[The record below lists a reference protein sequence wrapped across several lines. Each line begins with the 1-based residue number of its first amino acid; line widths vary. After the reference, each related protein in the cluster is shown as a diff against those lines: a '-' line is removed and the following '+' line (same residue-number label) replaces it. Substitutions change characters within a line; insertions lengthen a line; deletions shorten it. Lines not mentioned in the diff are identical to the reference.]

1 MLEPP
6 AGLYFL
12 RNIGEPKRPTMRKGC
27 LRFAWPLLAAAA
39 LPALGQ
45 RGALNGEWPTYGGD
59 LGHTRYAPLEQIDE
73 SNFNRL
79 EIAWR
84 FKTDSLGPN
93 REFNFQST
101 PLEVDGVV
109 YSTAGTRRAVV
120 ALDAGTGELLW
131 IHRLDEGQRGQVAP
145 RQLSGRGLAYW
156 QSGDDKRII
165 YVTPGYQMIALDA
178 RTGDRID
185 SFGDGGIVD
194 LKRNIDQAL
203 DPLNGEIGLHATPIV
218 AKNVIIVGAAHPTGA
233 NPTSA
238 RMTKGYVRGF
248 DARTGER
255 LWIFHTVPM
264 RGELGTE
271 SWLRDSNDYTGNTGV
286 WAQISVDPELET
298 VYLPVE
304 QATGDYFGEERPGDN
319 LYSETL
325 LAVDLNTGERK
336 WHFQL
341 VHHGIWDMDIP
352 CAPILFDAVVDG
364 RTVKA
369 VAQPTKQA
377 FLYVFDRVTG
387 RPLWPIEE
395 RPVPQGDVPGE
406 WYSPT
411 QPFPTKPPAYDRQG
425 VTEDDLID
433 FTPALRREA
442 LEIVAWHKMGPLFTP
457 PVVSNINGPLG
468 TLMAPSQDGG
478 TNWQGGSFDPETG
491 ILYVASGSTVVSKA
505 VVAPYPG
512 QSELAYIEGNAVT
525 GPRTTGGSGS
535 AAGGGRSE
543 FRPAERRV
551 LAPDDPSRGPPKLAL
566 SVQGLPLLKPP
577 YGRIS
582 AIDLKRGEILWQIAH
597 GETPD
602 DIKNHPLL
610 KDLNL
615 PRTGQAG
622 SPGTLVTK
630 TLLIAGERLYT
641 TTPEGQGAM
650 LRAYD
655 KATGREVG
663 AVYLPAPQS
672 GSPMTY
678 LHQGEQYLVVAIS
691 GAQYAGELLAF
702 KLPRR

>member
-1 MLEPP
+1 LKAKAYTAAKNKRWGMKLDYLRSWV
-6 AGLYFL
+6 AVGLAVAAPL
-12 RNIGEPKRPTMRKGC
+12 
-27 LRFAWPLLAAAA
+27 AWA
-39 LPALGQ
+39 Q
-45 RGALNGEWPTYGGD
+45 RGAPAGEWPTYGGD
-59 LGHTRYAPLEQIDE
+59 LGHTRYAPLDQIDAT
-73 SNFNRL
+73 NFSRL

-101 PLEVDGVV
+101 PLMVDGVI
-109 YSTAGTRRAVV
+109 YSTAGSRRAVV
-120 ALDAGTGELLW
+120 ALDAGNGELLW
-131 IHRLDEGQRGQVAP
+131 IHRLDEGERGQVAP

-156 QSGDDKRII
+156 ANGDDKRIV

-178 RTGDRID
+178 RTGDRVA
-185 SFGDGGIVD
+185 SFGNNGIVD
-194 LKRNIDQAL
+194 LKQNIDQNL
-203 DPLNGEIGLHATPIV
+203 DPLDREIGLHATPIV

-233 NPTSA
+233 NPTTA
-238 RMTKGYVRGF
+238 RATKGYVRGF
-248 DARTGER
+248 DARTGDR

-264 RGELGTE
+264 RGEFGTE
-271 SWLRDSNDYTGNTGV
+271 SWLRDSNEYTGNTGV

-304 QATGDYFGEERPGDN
+304 EATGDYTGIDRPGDN
-319 LYSETL
+319 LFSETL
-325 LAVDLNTGERK
+325 VAVDLNTGERK

-341 VHHGIWDMDIP
+341 VHHGIWDFDIP
-352 CAPILFDAVVDG
+352 AAPILFDTVVDG
-364 RTVKA
+364 RPVKA

-387 RPLWPIEE
+387 RPLWPIDE
-395 RPVPQGDVPGE
+395 RPVPKGDVPGE

-411 QPFPTKPPAYDRQG
+411 QPIPTRPKGYDRQG
-425 VTEDDLID
+425 ITENDLID
-433 FTPALRREA
+433 FTPELRREA
-442 LEIVAWHKMGPLFTP
+442 LEVVAWHKMGPLFTP

-468 TLMAPSQDGG
+468 TLMVPSQDGG
-478 TNWQGGSFDPETG
+478 TNWQGGSFDPETN

-505 VVAPYPG
+505 VVPPYPG
-512 QSELAYIEGNAVT
+512 QSEMAYIEGNAVT

-543 FRPAERRV
+543 FRPTERRQ
-551 LAPDDPSRGPPKLAL
+551 LTPDDPSRGPPKLAL
-566 SVQGLPLLKPP
+566 AVQGLPLLKPP

-582 AIDLKRGEILWQIAH
+582 AIDMTRGEILWQVAH

-602 DIKNHPLL
+602 DIKSHPLL
-610 KDLNL
+610 QGLTI

-630 TLLIAGERLYT
+630 TLLVSGERLNT
-641 TTPEGQGAM
+641 TTPEGVGAM

-655 KATGREVG
+655 KGTGREVG
-663 AVYLPAPQS
+663 AVYMPAPQS

-678 LHQGEQYLVVAIS
+678 LHGGEQYLVVAVS

-702 KLPRR
+702 KLRR

>member
-1 MLEPP
+1 MKHDYAFRWL
-6 AGLYFL
+6 ALSL
-12 RNIGEPKRPTMRKGC
+12 VVM
-27 LRFAWPLLAAAA
+27 APLAHA
-39 LPALGQ
+39 Q
-45 RGALNGEWPTYGGD
+45 RGAPGGEWPTYGGD
-59 LGHTRYAPLEQIDE
+59 LGHTRYAPLDQIDA

-79 EIAWR
+79 EVAWR

-101 PLEVDGVV
+101 PLMVDGVV
-109 YSTAGTRRAVV
+109 YSTAGSRRAVV
-120 ALDAGTGELLW
+120 ALDAGNGELLW
-131 IHRLDEGQRGQVAP
+131 IHRLDEGERGQVAP

-156 QSGDDKRII
+156 ENGDDRRIV

-178 RTGDRID
+178 RTGNRVET
-185 SFGDGGIVD
+185 FGVGGIVD
-194 LKRNIDQAL
+194 LKQNIDQDL
-203 DPLNGEIGLHATPIV
+203 DPLDNEIGLHATPIV

-233 NPTSA
+233 NPTTA
-238 RMTKGYVRGF
+238 RVTKGYVRGF

-264 RGELGTE
+264 RGEFGTE
-271 SWLRDSNDYTGNTGV
+271 SWLRDSNEYTGNTGV
-286 WAQISVDPELET
+286 WAQISVDEELET

-304 QATGDYFGEERPGDN
+304 QATGDYYGSERPGDN
-319 LYSETL
+319 LFSETL
-325 LAVDLNTGERK
+325 LAVDLNTGARK
-336 WHFQL
+336 WHYQL
-341 VHHGIWDMDIP
+341 VHHGVWDMDIP

-395 RPVPQGDVPGE
+395 QPVPAGDVPGE

-411 QPFPTKPPAYDRQG
+411 QPIPTKPPAYDRQG
-425 VTEDDLID
+425 ITENDLID
-433 FTPALRREA
+433 FTPELRREA
-442 LEIVAWHKMGPLFTP
+442 LEVVAWHKMGPLFTP

-468 TLMAPSQDGG
+468 TLMVPSQDGG

-491 ILYVASGSTVVSKA
+491 ILYVASGTTVVSKA
-505 VVAPYPG
+505 VVPPYPG
-512 QSELAYIEGNAVT
+512 QSEMAYIEGNAVT

-551 LAPDDPSRGPPKLAL
+551 LTPDDPSRGPPKLAL
-566 SVQGLPLLKPP
+566 AVQGLPLLKPP

-582 AIDLKRGEILWQIAH
+582 AIDLKRGELLWQIAH

-610 KDLNL
+610 KDLAI

-630 TLLIAGERLYT
+630 TLLIAGERLNT
-641 TTPEGQGAM
+641 TTPEGLGAM

-663 AVYLPAPQS
+663 AVYMPAPQS

-678 LHQGEQYLVVAIS
+678 LHDGEQYLVVAIS

-702 KLPRR
+702 KLRRR

>member
-1 MLEPP
+1 M
-6 AGLYFL
+6 A
-12 RNIGEPKRPTMRKGC
+12 RIGCIK
-27 LRFAWPLLAAAA
+27 LWWVLLVASAPSA
-39 LPALGQ
+39 LAQ
-45 RGALNGEWPTYGGD
+45 QGAPGGEWRTYGGD
-59 LGHTRYAPLEQIDE
+59 LGHTRYAPLDQIDAT
-73 SNFNRL
+73 NFSRL

-101 PLEVDGVV
+101 PLMVDGVV

-120 ALDAGTGELLW
+120 ALDAGNGELLW
-131 IHRLDEGQRGQVAP
+131 IHRLDEGERGQVAP

-156 QSGDDKRII
+156 ENGDDKRII

-178 RTGDRID
+178 RTGERVE
-185 SFGDGGIVD
+185 SFGIDGIVD
-194 LKRNIDQAL
+194 LKQNIDQNL
-203 DPLNGEIGLHATPIV
+203 DPLDNEIGLHATPIV

-238 RMTKGYVRGF
+238 RVTKGYVRGF

-264 RGELGTE
+264 RGEFGTE
-271 SWLRDSNDYTGNTGV
+271 SWLRGSNEYTGNTGV

-304 QATGDYFGEERPGDN
+304 ESTGDYTGIDRPGDN
-319 LYSETL
+319 LFSETL
-325 LAVDLNTGERK
+325 LAVDLNTGVRK

-341 VHHGIWDMDIP
+341 VHHGIWDFDIP

-387 RPLWPIEE
+387 RPLWPMDE

-411 QPFPTKPPAYDRQG
+411 QPIPTRPAGYDRQG
-425 VTEDDLID
+425 ITENDLID
-433 FTPALRREA
+433 FTPELRREA

-468 TLMAPSQDGG
+468 TLMVPSQDGG

-505 VVAPYPG
+505 VVPPYPG
-512 QSELAYIEGNAVT
+512 QSEMAYIEGNAVT

-543 FRPAERRV
+543 FRPAERRQ
-551 LAPDDPSRGPPKLAL
+551 LTPDDPSRGPPKLAL
-566 SVQGLPLLKPP
+566 AVQGLPLLKPP

-582 AIDLKRGEILWQIAH
+582 AIDMKRGEILWQVAH

-630 TLLIAGERLYT
+630 TLLIAGERLNT
-641 TTPEGQGAM
+641 TTPEGLGAM

-663 AVYLPAPQS
+663 AVFMPAPQS

-678 LHQGEQYLVVAIS
+678 MLNGEQYLVVAIS
-691 GAQYAGELLAF
+691 GAQYAGELLAY

>member
-1 MLEPP
+1 MT
-6 AGLYFL
+6 
-12 RNIGEPKRPTMRKGC
+12 RVGC
-27 LRFAWPLLAAAA
+27 IKLSWVLLVAVAQSA
-39 LPALGQ
+39 LAQ
-45 RGALNGEWPTYGGD
+45 QGAPNGEWRTYGGD
-59 LGHTRYAPLEQIDE
+59 LGHTRYAPLDQIDA
-73 SNFNRL
+73 SNFSRL

-101 PLEVDGVV
+101 PLMVDGVI

-120 ALDAGTGELLW
+120 ALDAGNGELLW

-156 QSGDDKRII
+156 ENGDDKRII

-178 RTGDRID
+178 HTGDRVEA
-185 SFGDGGIVD
+185 FGDGGIVD
-194 LKRNIDQAL
+194 LKQNIDQNL
-203 DPLNGEIGLHATPIV
+203 DPLNNEIGLHATPIV

-233 NPTSA
+233 NPTTA
-238 RMTKGYVRGF
+238 RATKGYVRGF

-264 RGELGTE
+264 RGEFGTE
-271 SWLRDSNDYTGNTGV
+271 SWLRGSNEYTGNTGV

-304 QATGDYFGEERPGDN
+304 EATGDYTGIDRPGDN
-319 LYSETL
+319 LFSETL

-395 RPVPQGDVPGE
+395 RPVPKGEVPGE

-411 QPFPTKPPAYDRQG
+411 QPIPTKPPAYDRQG
-425 VTEDDLID
+425 ITENDLID
-433 FTPALRREA
+433 FTPELKREA

-468 TLMAPSQDGG
+468 TLMVPSQDGG

-491 ILYVASGSTVVSKA
+491 ILYVASGSTVISKA
-505 VVAPYPG
+505 VVPPYPG
-512 QSELAYIEGNAVT
+512 QSEMAYIEGNAVT

-551 LAPDDPSRGPPKLAL
+551 LTPDDPSRGPPKLAL

-582 AIDLKRGEILWQIAH
+582 AVDMKRGEILWQIAH

-630 TLLIAGERLYT
+630 TLLIAGERLNT
-641 TTPEGQGAM
+641 TTPEGLGAM

-663 AVYLPAPQS
+663 AVYMPAPQS

-678 LHQGEQYLVVAIS
+678 LLNGEQYLVVAIS

>member
-1 MLEPP
+1 MIRRGVLVLVGVACGVSAPVAE
-6 AGLYFL
+6 A
-12 RNIGEPKRPTMRKGC
+12 
-27 LRFAWPLLAAAA
+27 
-39 LPALGQ
+39 Q
-45 RGALNGEWPTYGGD
+45 RGAAGGEWSTYGGD
-59 LGHTRYAPLEQIDE
+59 LGHTRYSPLEQIDAG
-73 SNFNRL
+73 NFSRL

-101 PLEVDGVV
+101 PLMVDGVI
-109 YSTAGTRRAVV
+109 YSTAGSRRAVV
-120 ALDAGTGELLW
+120 ALDAANGELLW
-131 IHRLDEGQRGQVAP
+131 MHRLDEGQRGQVAP

-156 QSGDDKRII
+156 QSGDDKRIV

-178 RTGDRID
+178 RTGDRVAG
-185 SFGDGGIVD
+185 FGVDGIVD
-194 LKRNIDQAL
+194 LKLNDDQAI
-203 DPLNGEIGLHATPIV
+203 DALNGEIGLHATPIV

-238 RMTKGYVRGF
+238 RMTKGYVRGY

-264 RGELGTE
+264 RGEFGTE
-271 SWLRDSNDYTGNTGV
+271 SWLKASNEYTGNTGV
-286 WAQISVDPELET
+286 WGQISVDPELET

-304 QATGDYFGEERPGDN
+304 QATGDYYGAERPGDN

-336 WHFQL
+336 WHYQL
-341 VHHGIWDMDIP
+341 VHHGIWDFDIP
-352 CAPILFDAVVDG
+352 CAPILFDTVIDG

-387 RPLWPIEE
+387 EPLWPIEE

-411 QPFPTKPPAYDRQG
+411 QPHPTKPPAYDRQG
-425 VTEDDLID
+425 LTENDLID

-442 LEIVAWHKMGPLFTP
+442 LDIVSWHKMGPLFTP
-457 PVVSNINGPLG
+457 PVVSNIDGPLG

-478 TNWQGGSFDPETG
+478 TNWQGGSYDPETH

-505 VVAPYPG
+505 VVPPYPG
-512 QSELAYIEGNAVT
+512 QSEMAFIEGNAVT

-543 FRPAERRV
+543 FRPTERR
-551 LAPDDPSRGPPKLAL
+551 AATPSDPSRGPPRLAL
-566 SVQGLPLLKPP
+566 AVQGLPLLKPP

-582 AIDLKRGEILWQIAH
+582 AIDMTRGEILWQVAH

-602 DIKNHPLL
+602 DIKSHPLL
-610 KDLNL
+610 QGLSI

-630 TLLIAGERLYT
+630 TLLIAGERLNT
-641 TTPEGQGAM
+641 TTPEGIGAM

-663 AVYLPAPQS
+663 AVYMPAPQS

-678 LHQGEQYLVVAIS
+678 LLNGEQYLVVAVS
-691 GAQYAGELLAF
+691 GAQYAGELLAY

>member
-1 MLEPP
+1 MVRMRCIELSSVLLVGLALARP
-6 AGLYFL
+6 A
-12 RNIGEPKRPTMRKGC
+12 P
-27 LRFAWPLLAAAA
+27 
-39 LPALGQ
+39 GQ
-45 RGALNGEWPTYGGD
+45 QGAPNGEWPTYGGD
-59 LGHTRYAPLEQIDE
+59 LGHTRYAPLDQIDA

-101 PLEVDGVV
+101 PLMVDGII

-120 ALDAGTGELLW
+120 ALDAGNGELLW
-131 IHRLDEGQRGQVAP
+131 IHRLDEGERGQVAP

-156 QSGDDKRII
+156 ENGDDKRII
-165 YVTPGYQMIALDA
+165 YVTPGYQLIALDA
-178 RTGDRID
+178 RTGDRIE
-185 SFGDGGIVD
+185 SFGNGGVVD
-194 LKRNIDQAL
+194 LKQNIDQNL
-203 DPLNGEIGLHATPIV
+203 DPLNNEIGLHATPIV

-238 RMTKGYVRGF
+238 RTTKGYVRAF

-264 RGELGTE
+264 RGEFGTE

-286 WAQISVDPELET
+286 WAQISVDEELET

-304 QATGDYFGEERPGDN
+304 QATGDYTGIDRPGDN
-319 LYSETL
+319 LFAETL
-325 LAVDLNTGERK
+325 LAVDLNTGKRK
-336 WHFQL
+336 WHYQL

-387 RPLWPIEE
+387 RPIWPIEE

-411 QPFPTKPPAYDRQG
+411 QPIPTKPPAYDRQG
-425 VTEDDLID
+425 ITENDLID
-433 FTPALRREA
+433 FTPELRREA
-442 LEIVAWHKMGPLFTP
+442 LGIVAWHKMGPLFTP

-468 TLMAPSQDGG
+468 TLMVPSQDGG

-491 ILYVASGSTVVSKA
+491 ILYVASGTTVVSKA
-505 VVAPYPG
+505 VVPPYAG
-512 QSELAYIEGNAVT
+512 QSEMAYIEGNAVT

-543 FRPAERRV
+543 FQPAERRV
-551 LAPDDPSRGPPKLAL
+551 PTPDDPSRGPPKLAL

-582 AIDLKRGEILWQIAH
+582 AIDMKRGEILWQVAH

-610 KDLNL
+610 KDMNL

-630 TLLIAGERLYT
+630 TLLISGERLNT
-641 TTPEGQGAM
+641 TTPEGLGAM

-663 AVYLPAPQS
+663 AVYMPAPQS

-678 LHQGEQYLVVAIS
+678 LHNGEQYLVVAIS

>member
-1 MLEPP
+1 
-6 AGLYFL
+6 
-12 RNIGEPKRPTMRKGC
+12 MRK
-27 LRFAWPLLAAAA
+27 RSVVSVLLAAIA
-39 LPALGQ
+39 LPALAQ
-45 RGALNGEWPTYGGD
+45 HGAPNGEWPTYGGD
-59 LGHTRYAPLEQIDE
+59 LGHTRYAPLDQIDA

-101 PLEVDGVV
+101 PLMVDGVV

-120 ALDAGTGELLW
+120 ALDAATGELLW
-131 IHRLDEGQRGQVAP
+131 IHRLDEGERGRVAP

-156 QSGDDKRII
+156 ESGEDKRVV
-165 YVTPGYQMIALDA
+165 YVTPGYQLIALDA
-178 RTGDRID
+178 RTGDRVT
-185 SFGDGGIVD
+185 SFGVDGIVD
-194 LKRNIDQAL
+194 LKQNIDQNL
-203 DPLNGEIGLHATPIV
+203 DPLNNEIGLHATPIV

-238 RMTKGYVRGF
+238 RATKGYVRGF

-264 RGELGTE
+264 RGEFGTE
-271 SWLRDSNDYTGNTGV
+271 SWLKGSNEYTGNTGV

-304 QATGDYFGEERPGDN
+304 QATGDYTGIDRPGDN
-319 LYSETL
+319 LFSETL

-341 VHHGIWDMDIP
+341 VHHGMWDMDIP
-352 CAPILFDAVVDG
+352 CAPILFDTVVDG
-364 RTVKA
+364 RPVKA

-387 RPLWPIEE
+387 KPLWPIEE
-395 RPVPQGDVPGE
+395 RPVPKGDVPGE

-411 QPFPTKPPAYDRQG
+411 QPIPTKPPAYDRQG
-425 VTEDDLID
+425 ITENDLID

-468 TLMAPSQDGG
+468 TLMVPSQDGG

-505 VVAPYPG
+505 VVPPYPG
-512 QSELAYIEGNAVT
+512 QSEMAYIEGNAVT

-551 LAPDDPSRGPPKLAL
+551 LSADDPSRGPPKLAL
-566 SVQGLPLLKPP
+566 NVQGLPLLKPP

-582 AIDLKRGEILWQIAH
+582 AIDMKRGEILWQIAH

-602 DIKNHPLL
+602 DIKSHSLL

-630 TLLIAGERLYT
+630 TLLIAGERLNT
-641 TTPEGQGAM
+641 TTPEGLGAM

-663 AVYLPAPQS
+663 AVYMPAPQS

-678 LHQGEQYLVVAIS
+678 MLNGEQYLVVAIS

>member
-1 MLEPP
+1 MGVACGVSAPVAE
-6 AGLYFL
+6 A
-12 RNIGEPKRPTMRKGC
+12 
-27 LRFAWPLLAAAA
+27 
-39 LPALGQ
+39 Q
-45 RGALNGEWPTYGGD
+45 RGAAGGEWSTYGGD
-59 LGHTRYAPLEQIDE
+59 LGHTRYSPLEQIDAG
-73 SNFNRL
+73 NFSRL

-101 PLEVDGVV
+101 PLMVDGVI
-109 YSTAGTRRAVV
+109 YSTAGSRRAVV
-120 ALDAGTGELLW
+120 ALDAANGELLW
-131 IHRLDEGQRGQVAP
+131 MHRLDEGQRGQVAP

-156 QSGDDKRII
+156 QSGDDKRIV

-178 RTGDRID
+178 RTGDRVAG
-185 SFGDGGIVD
+185 FGVDGIVD
-194 LKRNIDQAL
+194 LKLNDDQAI
-203 DPLNGEIGLHATPIV
+203 DALNGEIGLHATPIV

-238 RMTKGYVRGF
+238 RMTKGYVRGY

-264 RGELGTE
+264 RGEFGTE
-271 SWLRDSNDYTGNTGV
+271 SWLKASNEYTGNTGV
-286 WAQISVDPELET
+286 WGQISVDPELET

-304 QATGDYFGEERPGDN
+304 QATGDYYGAERPGDN

-336 WHFQL
+336 WHYQL
-341 VHHGIWDMDIP
+341 VHHGIWDFDIP
-352 CAPILFDAVVDG
+352 CAPILFDTVIDG

-387 RPLWPIEE
+387 EPLWPIEE

-411 QPFPTKPPAYDRQG
+411 QPHPTKPPAYDRQG
-425 VTEDDLID
+425 LTENDLID

-442 LEIVAWHKMGPLFTP
+442 LDIVSWHKMGPLFTP
-457 PVVSNINGPLG
+457 PVVSNIDGPLG

-478 TNWQGGSFDPETG
+478 TNWQGGSYDPETH

-505 VVAPYPG
+505 VVPPYPG
-512 QSELAYIEGNAVT
+512 QSEMAFIEGNAVT

-543 FRPAERRV
+543 FRPTERR
-551 LAPDDPSRGPPKLAL
+551 AATPSDPSRGPPRLAL
-566 SVQGLPLLKPP
+566 AVQGLPLLKPP

-582 AIDLKRGEILWQIAH
+582 AIDMTRGEILWQVAH

-602 DIKNHPLL
+602 DIKSHPLL
-610 KDLNL
+610 QGLSI

-630 TLLIAGERLYT
+630 TLLIAGERLNT
-641 TTPEGQGAM
+641 TTPEGIGAM

-663 AVYLPAPQS
+663 AVYMPAPQS

-678 LHQGEQYLVVAIS
+678 MLNGEQYLVVAVS
-691 GAQYAGELLAF
+691 GAQYAG
-702 KLPRR
+702 

>member
-1 MLEPP
+1 MM
-6 AGLYFL
+6 
-12 RNIGEPKRPTMRKGC
+12 RIGS
-27 LRFAWPLLAAAA
+27 AVIIAAAA
-39 LPALGQ
+39 LAHVALAQ
-45 RGALNGEWPTYGGD
+45 QGAPGGEWPTYGGD
-59 LGHTRYAPLEQIDE
+59 LGHTRYAPLGEIDA

-79 EIAWR
+79 EVAWR

-101 PLEVDGVV
+101 PLMVDGVV

-120 ALDAGTGELLW
+120 ALDAATGELLW

-156 QSGDDKRII
+156 ESGDDKRII
-165 YVTPGYQMIALDA
+165 YVTPGYQLIALDA
-178 RTGDRID
+178 RTGDRMT
-185 SFGDGGIVD
+185 SFGNQGIVD
-194 LKRNIDQAL
+194 LKQNIDQNL
-203 DPLNGEIGLHATPIV
+203 DPLNNEIGLHATPIV

-238 RMTKGYVRGF
+238 RATKGYVRAF

-264 RGELGTE
+264 RGEFGTE
-271 SWLRDSNDYTGNTGV
+271 SWLQGSNEYTGNTGV

-304 QATGDYFGEERPGDN
+304 EATGDYFGADRPGDN
-319 LYSETL
+319 LFSETL
-325 LAVDLNTGERK
+325 LAVDLNTGQRK

-352 CAPILFDAVVDG
+352 CAPILFDTVVDG

-387 RPLWPIEE
+387 KPLWPIEE
-395 RPVPQGDVPGE
+395 RPVPKGDVPGE

-411 QPFPTKPPAYDRQG
+411 QPIPSKPPAYDRQG
-425 VTEDDLID
+425 ITENDLID

-457 PVVSNINGPLG
+457 PVVSNIDGPLG
-468 TLMAPSQDGG
+468 TLMVPSQDGG

-491 ILYVASGSTVVSKA
+491 ILYVASGSTVISKA
-505 VVAPYPG
+505 VVPPYPG
-512 QSELAYIEGNAVT
+512 QSEVAYIEGNAVT

-551 LAPDDPSRGPPKLAL
+551 LAPSDPSRGPPKLAL

-582 AIDLKRGEILWQIAH
+582 AIDMKRGEILWQIAH

-602 DIKNHPLL
+602 DIKSHPLL

-630 TLLIAGERLYT
+630 TLLISGERLNT
-641 TTPEGQGAM
+641 TTPEGLGAM

-678 LHQGEQYLVVAIS
+678 MLSGNQYLVVAVS

-702 KLPRR
+702 KLPAR

>member
-1 MLEPP
+1 MRLRGIGRALTIGVAMLPLATIAQQGAP
-6 AGLYFL
+6 A
-12 RNIGEPKRPTMRKGC
+12 
-27 LRFAWPLLAAAA
+27 
-39 LPALGQ
+39 
-45 RGALNGEWPTYGGD
+45 GEWPTYGGD
-59 LGHTRYAPLEQIDE
+59 LGHTRYAPLDQIGAA
-73 SNFNRL
+73 NFNSL

-101 PLEVDGVV
+101 PLMVDGVV
-109 YSTAGTRRAVV
+109 YSTAGSRRAVV

-131 IHRLDEGQRGQVAP
+131 MHRLDEGQRGQVAP

-156 QSGDDKRII
+156 ESGDDKRIV
-165 YVTPGYQMIALDA
+165 YVTPGYRLVALDA
-178 RTGDRID
+178 RTGHRVAG
-185 SFGDGGIVD
+185 FGEDGIVD
-194 LKRNIDQAL
+194 LKKSMDQDL
-203 DPLNGEIGLHATPIV
+203 DPLTPEIGLHATPIV

-238 RMTKGYVRGF
+238 RMTKGYVRAF

-264 RGELGTE
+264 RGEFGTE
-271 SWLRDSNDYTGNTGV
+271 SWLKGSNEYTGNTGV

-304 QATGDYFGEERPGDN
+304 QATGDYYGAERPGDN
-319 LYSETL
+319 LFSETL

-352 CAPILFDAVVDG
+352 AAPILFDAVVDG
-364 RTVKA
+364 RPVKA

-377 FLYVFDRVTG
+377 FLYTFDRVTG
-387 RPLWPIEE
+387 EPLWPIEE
-395 RPVPQGDVPGE
+395 RPVPPGDVPGE

-425 VTEDDLID
+425 VTENDLVD
-433 FTPALRREA
+433 FTPALKREA
-442 LEIVAWHKMGPLFTP
+442 LEVVAWHKMGPLFTP

-491 ILYVASGSTVVSKA
+491 ILYVASASTVISKA
-505 VVAPYPG
+505 VVPPYPG
-512 QSELAYIEGNAVT
+512 QSEMAYIEGNAVT

-543 FRPAERRV
+543 FRPAERRQ
-551 LAPDDPSRGPPKLAL
+551 LTPDDPSRGPPRLAL

-582 AIDLKRGEILWQIAH
+582 AIDMKRGELLWQVAH

-602 DIKNHPLL
+602 DIKSHPLL
-610 KDLNL
+610 KDLAL
-615 PRTGQAG
+615 PRTGQNG

-630 TLLIAGERLYT
+630 TLLVSGERLYT
-641 TTPEGQGAM
+641 TTPTGELGAM

-663 AVYLPAPQS
+663 AVYMPAPQS

-678 LHQGEQYLVVAIS
+678 MHGGEQYLVVAVS

-702 KLPRR
+702 KLPRRRGE

>member
-1 MLEPP
+1 M
-6 AGLYFL
+6 A
-12 RNIGEPKRPTMRKGC
+12 RKI
-27 LRFAWPLLAAAA
+27 FPLSVAVTLAALASAAAA
-39 LPALGQ
+39 Q
-45 RGALNGEWPTYGGD
+45 QGAANGEWRTYGGD
-59 LGHTRYAPLEQIDE
+59 LGHTRYAPLDQIDA
-73 SNFNRL
+73 SNFGRL
-79 EIAWR
+79 EVAWR

-101 PLEVDGVV
+101 PLMVNGVV
-109 YSTAGTRRAVV
+109 YSTAGSRRAVV
-120 ALDAGTGELLW
+120 ALDADNGELLW
-131 IHRLDEGQRGQVAP
+131 MHRLDEGQRGQVAP

-156 QSGDDKRII
+156 ENGDDQRII

-178 RTGDRID
+178 RTGDRVE
-185 SFGDGGIVD
+185 SFGERGIVD
-194 LKRNIDQAL
+194 LKENIDQDL

-218 AKNVIIVGAAHPTGA
+218 AKNVVIVGAAHPTGA

-238 RMTKGYVRGF
+238 RMTKGYVRGY

-264 RGELGTE
+264 RGEFGTE
-271 SWLRDSNDYTGNTGV
+271 SWLQGSNEYTGNTGV
-286 WAQISVDPELET
+286 WAQISVDEELET

-304 QATGDYFGEERPGDN
+304 QATGDYYGADRPGDN
-319 LYSETL
+319 LFSDTL

-336 WHFQL
+336 WHYQL
-341 VHHGIWDMDIP
+341 VHHGIWDHDIP
-352 CAPILFDAVVDG
+352 SAPILFDTVVDG
-364 RTVKA
+364 RPIKA

-387 RPLWPIEE
+387 LPVWPIEE
-395 RPVPQGDVPGE
+395 RPVPPGDVPGE

-425 VTEDDLID
+425 ITADDLID
-433 FTPALRREA
+433 FTPELRREA
-442 LEIVAWHKMGPLFTP
+442 LEIAAWHKMGPLFTP

-468 TLMAPSQDGG
+468 TLKVPSQDGG
-478 TNWQGGSFDPETG
+478 SNWQGGSYDPETG
-491 ILYVASGSTVVSKA
+491 VLYVASASTVVSKA
-505 VVAPYPG
+505 VVPPYPG
-512 QSELAYIEGNAVT
+512 QSEMAYIEGNAVT

-543 FRPAERRV
+543 FRPTERRV
-551 LAPDDPSRGPPKLAL
+551 QTPDDPSRGPPKLAL

-577 YGRIS
+577 YGRIT
-582 AIDLKRGEILWQIAH
+582 ALDLKRGEILWQAAH

-602 DIKNHPLL
+602 DIKSHPLL

-615 PRTGQAG
+615 PRTGQTG

-630 TLLIAGERLYT
+630 TLLIAGERLNT
-641 TTPEGQGAM
+641 TTPEGLGAM

-663 AVYLPAPQS
+663 AVYMPAPQS

-678 LHQGEQYLVVAIS
+678 LHNGEQYLIVAIS
-691 GAQYAGELLAF
+691 GAQYAGELLAL

>member
-1 MLEPP
+1 MKLDYARWCFA
-6 AGLYFL
+6 AGLVL
-12 RNIGEPKRPTMRKGC
+12 AVS
-27 LRFAWPLLAAAA
+27 FAHA
-39 LPALGQ
+39 Q
-45 RGALNGEWPTYGGD
+45 RGAPSTGEWPTYGGD
-59 LGHTRYAPLEQIDE
+59 LGHTRYAPLDQIDA

-101 PLEVDGVV
+101 PLMVDGVV

-156 QSGDDKRII
+156 ESGDDRRII
-165 YVTPGYQMIALDA
+165 YVTPGYQLIALDA
-178 RTGDRID
+178 RTGDRVE
-185 SFGDGGIVD
+185 SFGNQGIVD
-194 LKRNIDQAL
+194 LKQNIDQNL
-203 DPLNGEIGLHATPIV
+203 DPLNNEIGLHATPIV

-264 RGELGTE
+264 RGEFGTE
-271 SWLRDSNDYTGNTGV
+271 SWLKGSNEYTGNTGV

-304 QATGDYFGEERPGDN
+304 QATGDYTGIDRHGDN
-319 LYSETL
+319 LFAETL

-352 CAPILFDAVVDG
+352 CAPILFDTVVDG
-364 RTVKA
+364 RPVKA

-387 RPLWPIEE
+387 KPLWPIEE
-395 RPVPQGDVPGE
+395 RPVPKGEVPGE

-411 QPFPTKPPAYDRQG
+411 QPIPSKPPAYDRQG
-425 VTEDDLID
+425 ITQNDLID

-468 TLMAPSQDGG
+468 TLMVPSQDGG

-505 VVAPYPG
+505 VVPPYPG
-512 QSELAYIEGNAVT
+512 QSEMAYIEGNAVT

-551 LAPDDPSRGPPKLAL
+551 LTPDDPSRGPPKLAL

-582 AIDLKRGEILWQIAH
+582 AIDMKRGEILWQIAH

-602 DIKNHPLL
+602 DIKSHPLL
-610 KDLNL
+610 KDLSL

-630 TLLIAGERLYT
+630 TLLISGERLNT
-641 TTPEGQGAM
+641 TTPEGLGAM

-663 AVYLPAPQS
+663 AVYMPAPQS

-678 LHQGEQYLVVAIS
+678 LWNGEQYLVVAIS